1 MKETNQSGMGHKN
14 FMEVIN
20 KLPHSQYRMPYT
32 YHHDYIVRHT
42 VNYRSKSRSEVA
54 DDLRD
59 VITDETL
66 YATALISLLDDMGS
80 KAFDYLI
87 CSDMDVCKKAR
98 EVVKDYLEEVDL
110 VDPYLSLPLP
120 KEGDIIQ
127 VYHPY
132 YVLVYVQYM
141 SRKAKYYLE
150 CEYQEKEVS
159 VRVGKQFIDEKWVP
173 RWEVVM

>member
-1 MKETNQSGMGHKN
+1 MKETNQGGIGHEK

-32 YHHDYIVRHT
+32 YHHDHILRHSA
-42 VNYRSKSRSEVA
+42 NYRCKSRSEVA

-59 VITDETL
+59 IITNESL

-80 KAFDYLI
+80 KAFDYLTY
-87 CSDMDVCKKAR
+87 SDMDVCKKAR

-110 VDPYLSLPLP
+110 VDPSLSLDTP

-127 VYHPY
+127 VYHPDY
-132 YVLVYVQYM
+132 GLVYVQYI
-141 SRKAKYYLE
+141 SRKDKYYLE
-150 CEYQEKEVS
+150 CEYQEQEVL

-173 RWEVVM
+173 RWEVVD

>member
-1 MKETNQSGMGHKN
+1 MKKTNQGGIDHKN

-42 VNYRSKSRSEVA
+42 ANYRSKSRSEVA

-66 YATALISLLDDMGS
+66 YATALISLLDDIGS
-80 KAFDYLI
+80 KAFDYLTY
-87 CSDMDVCKKAR
+87 SDMDICKKAR

-110 VDPYLSLPLP
+110 VDPTLSLPAP

-127 VYHPY
+127 VYHPNY
-132 YVLVYVQYM
+132 GLVYVEYI
-141 SRKAKYYLE
+141 SRNDKYYLD
-150 CEYQEKEVS
+150 CEFGEKEVS
-159 VRVGKQFIDEKWVP
+159 VRVGKQFIDGKWVP
-173 RWEVVM
+173 RWEVSM